1 MAQRYAFGDFVLDTA
16 AGELRRGGIAVDL
29 RPKVYEL
36 LRYLVDHP
44 GVLISKEELLDAVW
58 GDVHVSDGSIN
69 RTVTELR
76 HLLGDDP
83 RHPRVIETV
92 ARRGYRFI
100 AEVEVVDDERALS
113 GFLLLLS
120 DRTVP
125 LRRGETILGRVPECD
140 VQIIGPSVSRR
151 HARMTVTSD
160 GVRIED
166 LGSTNGTFIGDT
178 RVAGDPMPVP
188 DGAEIRLGKER
199 LRLMNDRVV
208 RARTEPAL

>member
-1 MAQRYAFGDFVLDTA
+1 MTQRYAFSGFVLDTA
-16 AGELRRGGIAVDL
+16 AGELRRGDVAVDL

-36 LRYLVDHP
+36 LRYFVEHP
-44 GVLISKEELLDAVW
+44 AVLIAKEDLLDAIW

-83 RHPRVIETV
+83 RRPRIIETV

-100 AEVEVVDDERALS
+100 ADVGVTDGERTVS
-113 GFLLLLS
+113 NFLLLLS
-120 DRTVP
+120 DRTIP
-125 LRRGETILGRVPECD
+125 LRHGETILGRIPECD

-151 HARMTVTSD
+151 HARITITEEGVT
-160 GVRIED
+160 IED
-166 LGSTNGTFIGDT
+166 LGSTNGTFIGELRLT
-178 RVAGDPMPVP
+178 GPALIS

-199 LRLMNDRVV
+199 LQLMNDRIV